1 MSDLISSIDTKFII
15 YLELNKIE
23 VVKFNFEHA
32 SLIQK
37 KILFNYFNF
46 SSKPIKTNIELLSKK
61 KRSYSYIYS
70 DKETMLK
77 IFKKP
82 NISINNLS
90 IIPNFLKETEDIKFQ
105 SLLLNYIRN
114 QIKPLI
120 SYNDFVNNLSEI
132 IKK

>member
-1 MSDLISSIDTKFII
+1 MSDLIASIDTKFII

-32 SLIQK
+32 LFIQK
-37 KILFNYFNF
+37 KTLFNYFNF
-46 SSKPIKTNIELLSKK
+46 SSKPIKTNIKLLSKK

-77 IFKKP
+77 IFKSP
-82 NISINNLS
+82 TISIDNLS
-90 IIPNFLKETEDIKFQ
+90 IIPNFIKETEDYKFQ
-105 SLLLNYIRN
+105 LLLLSYIRN

-132 IKK
+132 IK